1 MNYLFP
7 YELVKEK
14 SKVVIYGSGE
24 VGYDFYQQIVT
35 SGYCDILAWV
45 DRQYE
50 WYQYLG
56 LSVTAPDKI
65 DWTRADAVVI
75 AVTNPR
81 HFRQIQEALRQQGV
95 SENCIFWKEDYK
107 LQDIPVAHL
116 DEKKRNQEAERARRC
131 DPRDLLT
138 EKRLD
143 LVIRYMYAQE
153 FLHGIANGEGCHLY
167 TKFIEMKGIE
177 EPLSNKVFA
186 FFSDYRQKNGVQAYK
201 DSFQS
206 LMESMK
212 VNGFQ
217 KEYFIPLDKYG
228 GIINGAHRLA
238 VSLALDLPVWVV
250 DFPLFE
256 GFGVDFSAEWM
267 QRHDFEKK
275 EIDRIK
281 CVHGKILSKRAYFVK
296 EQLKD
301 NCYREKKVS
310 HQNKW
315 QGERMDKNTI
325 PVIFSTN
332 DKYVPY
338 LGVALLSLIEN
349 LSSDCECRIYIL
361 YREMSEYH
369 IFRLEEMSTDHV
381 FIQCVDV
388 SEQLKDKNYYG
399 GPVEATKHISEETF
413 YRLLIPEVLPQYKKI
428 LYLDC
433 DLIILGD
440 AAKLYETDLQGNIF
454 GAVYSVEH
462 WNQKRTGTVPNADP
476 QEWFNAGVLLIDME
490 RFQAEGCLEQCKEL
504 MSRQVFDVVDQDV
517 LRIVG
522 YGKTLY
528 LPYEWN
534 VMWHHLQSDINGL
547 KEYNREIYLEVVR
560 HPEIV
565 HYTSGLKPW
574 NRPKGALAHYFWK
587 YARQSEFYEEI
598 LYQNLNG
605 GIEEEENIFGT
616 HLFPFDQIPRGADII
631 LYGAGNVGKTL
642 KKQVKATGWCNIT
655 AWSDK
660 KYMASENRKLGLIPP
675 ENIVGIS
682 SDFILIAIDSEET
695 AAGVREELIRMGVKK
710 ERIYWHR
717 YRKAENKA

>member
-1 MNYLFP
+1 
-7 YELVKEK
+7 
-14 SKVVIYGSGE
+14 
-24 VGYDFYQQIVT
+24 
-35 SGYCDILAWV
+35 
-45 DRQYE
+45 
-50 WYQYLG
+50 
-56 LSVTAPDKI
+56 
-65 DWTRADAVVI
+65 
-75 AVTNPR
+75 
-81 HFRQIQEALRQQGV
+81 
-95 SENCIFWKEDYK
+95 
-107 LQDIPVAHL
+107 
-116 DEKKRNQEAERARRC
+116 
-131 DPRDLLT
+131 
-138 EKRLD
+138 
-143 LVIRYMYAQE
+143 
-153 FLHGIANGEGCHLY
+153 
-167 TKFIEMKGIE
+167 
-177 EPLSNKVFA
+177 
-186 FFSDYRQKNGVQAYK
+186 
-201 DSFQS
+201 
-206 LMESMK
+206 
-212 VNGFQ
+212 
-217 KEYFIPLDKYG
+217 
-228 GIINGAHRLA
+228 
-238 VSLALDLPVWVV
+238 
-250 DFPLFE
+250 
-256 GFGVDFSAEWM
+256 
-267 QRHDFEKK
+267 
-275 EIDRIK
+275 
-281 CVHGKILSKRAYFVK
+281 
-296 EQLKD
+296 
-301 NCYREKKVS
+301 
-310 HQNKW
+310 
-315 QGERMDKNTI
+315 MDKNTI
-325 PVIFSTN
+325 PVIFSAN

-369 IFRLEEMSTDHV
+369 IFWLEEMSTDYV

-433 DLIILGD
+433 DLVILGD

-462 WNQKRTGTVPNADP
+462 WNQERTGTVPNADP

-587 YARQSEFYEEI
+587 YARQSDFYEEI

-605 GIEEEENIFGT
+605 GTEGEENIFAT
-616 HLFPFDQIPRGADII
+616 YLFPFDQVPRGADII

-642 KKQVKATGWCNIT
+642 KKQVEVTGWCNIVGW
-655 AWSDK
+655 ADK
-660 KYMASENRKLGLIPP
+660 NYSSKEGRKRNLISP
-675 ENIVGIS
+675 EHIPDIACEMILVAVEKELVARQIMEEIVGIVGNEIRV
-682 SDFILIAIDSEET
+682 FWENPR
-695 AAGVREELIRMGVKK
+695 REAK
-710 ERIYWHR
+710 
-717 YRKAENKA
+717 